1 MKLFFFPL
9 LLAVQC
15 AASTCAANLLENLT
29 ALLQQR
35 RKCAETGGFFLLQRN
50 SKSKNEKNIQKSRM
64 SLELRQLELKKIIFT
79 NTNKLINKWGMTNIK
94 NMSKLYD

>member
-1 MKLFFFPL
+1 MPVKVMVASLLVANDPYYEVVLFSF

-50 SKSKNEKNIQKSRM
+50 SESKNEKNIQKSRM
-64 SLELRQLELKKIIFT
+64 SLELRQLE
-79 NTNKLINKWGMTNIK
+79 
-94 NMSKLYD
+94 